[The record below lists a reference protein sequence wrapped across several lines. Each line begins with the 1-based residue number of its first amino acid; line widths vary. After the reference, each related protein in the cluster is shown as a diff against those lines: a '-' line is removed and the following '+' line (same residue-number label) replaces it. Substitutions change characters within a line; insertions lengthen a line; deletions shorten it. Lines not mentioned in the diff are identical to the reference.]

1 MEEGRGRMQC
11 RGVRG
16 AITVE
21 SNTAEDMLEA
31 TTELLQGLIAA
42 NDIQPEQVVSAI
54 FTTTPDLNAAF
65 PARAARD
72 LGWTEA
78 ALLCMHEMAVPG
90 ALPKVIRVLLHINTE
105 RGADQLV
112 HLYLKEAQ
120 QLRPDRA

>member
-1 MEEGRGRMQC
+1 MQC

-21 SNTAEDMLEA
+21 ANTAEDMLEA
-31 TTELLQGLIAA
+31 TSELLQRLIAA

-54 FTTTPDLNAAF
+54 FTTTTDLNAAF

-72 LGWTEA
+72 LGWTDV
-78 ALLCMHEMAVPG
+78 ALLCTHEMAVPG

-105 RGADQLV
+105 RAPDQLV
-112 HLYLKEAQ
+112 HLYLKGAQ
-120 QLRPDRA
+120 QLRPDLS